1 MHITRLFSSHA
12 RKIYVFP
19 AYMGLPK
26 FILILYIYI
35 LINDNPGLYFIII
48 HIVVDPMCPTLF
60 ALSNYYFQFNSSV
73 SENPHR
79 SGFRPSARR
88 LRPFLKSSAAHNA
101 VVTSTGDAAQLT
113 TKIQFL
119 STTLFEIF
127 IRLTIS
133 I

>member
-1 MHITRLFSSHA
+1 MPVKYTFFPRKWGCRSLF
-12 RKIYVFP
+12 
-19 AYMGLPK
+19 
-26 FILILYIYI
+26 LYYTYI
-35 LINDNPGLYFIII
+35 HINDDPGAYFIII

-73 SENPHR
+73 SENPHSSR
-79 SGFRPSARR
+79 FRPSARR
-88 LRPFLKSSAAHNA
+88 LRPFLKSNAAHNA
-101 VVTSTGDAAQLT
+101 GVTSTGDTAQLT